1 MGGRQLDSELGQA
14 LLCGSRMAL
23 AFVCA
28 MTPVFVLMLNL
39 VMRGNPAGAGRGMGG
54 KIRVLPSS
62 SSSSLADLVPLVLLV
77 GCSLVV
83 LCSSLSWCG
92 AGVKC
97 SCP

>member
-23 AFVCA
+23 AFACAVTLVC
-28 MTPVFVLMLNL
+28 LNAKL
-39 VMRGNPAGAGRGMGG
+39 VMVRGETQQGLAEGWVVKSGG
-54 KIRVLPSS
+54 CPPLPPPH
-62 SSSSLADLVPLVLLV
+62 LMPLVVLT

-83 LCSSLSWCG
+83 LCSSLSQHG
-92 AGVKC
+92 AGEKC